1 MHTSASPSTT
11 AYKTMA
17 TKTEDRK
24 IYEPEYLEETPLPE
38 AVIWENIVDAPQTLA
53 DLSSVDGG
61 RLDTVE
67 AEVATGFA
75 DIAIQGWMF
84 DGAFSATDHDTV
96 AWAAGTIRFKDG
108 VNYSIAGGNTG
119 NMAAITYIYFDLA
132 VSTTAFQTT
141 TTAANAVG
149 VNKLLIAVAQ
159 NVASGKDATF
169 QAFGGKGGVGVLLT
183 ADNIAAN
190 TITANELFINTL
202 SSISADIGTITAGSI
217 SGVTITGGLFRTATS
232 GQRIEMS
239 TSAAANE
246 IRFYNSST
254 LYGILQV
261 TSSGSEGQIKLV
273 SDSDG
278 GGFILD
284 TGVGASG
291 FSGSSI
297 VSNGGGFSTSG
308 NASNGFN
315 TIDGKFGGYLG
326 VFGTGGGG
334 PDYISTDLKIDS
346 SWTPTVSA
354 TYDLGTTSLR
364 WRDGWFSRDLTVGD
378 DLTVVDDFTYQGFIQ
393 PVMHFGYVN
402 SGATMGTNPSGF
414 SVSSSAT
421 GVYTVTHNL
430 GTTSYSVICT
440 PRASVVKNI
449 TVSVRDTNSFT
460 VRISN
465 LSDVLEDND
474 FMFVLAKSA

>member
-1 MHTSASPSTT
+1 
-11 AYKTMA
+11 MA

-190 TITANELFINTL
+190 SITANEIQTNTITTL
-202 SSISADIGTITAGSI
+202 NLTAGSI
-217 SGVTITGGLFRTATS
+217 TGVTITGGTVR
-232 GQRIEMS
+232 
-239 TSAAANE
+239 
-246 IRFYNSST
+246 
-254 LYGILQV
+254 
-261 TSSGSEGQIKLV
+261 TSSGSTRVEMNGADNSIYHYQSGVLRTSMGDGYIAFYRP
-273 SDSDG
+273 SDG
-278 GGFILD
+278 I
-284 TGVGASG
+284 ASG
-291 FSGSSI
+291 SIFGSSTSLDIDAGNMVRILGQYIFGGSSFVPSSSVAYTLGSSSAYWAGVYTDGIALKRSSGSNYCLLFGPLGSGSSI
-297 VSNGGGFSTSG
+297 SITLPGSLGSSG
-308 NASNGFN
+308 
-315 TIDGKFGGYLG
+315 DVLY
-326 VFGTGGGG
+326 
-334 PDYISTDLKIDS
+334 DS
-346 SWTPTVSA
+346 GSGILDWKSVPSM
-354 TYDLGTTSLR
+354 TY
-364 WRDGWFSRDLTVGD
+364 
-378 DLTVVDDFTYQGFIQ
+378 
-393 PVMHFGYVN
+393 GYVN
-402 SGATMGTNPSGF
+402 SGASMGTNPSGY
-414 SVSSSAT
+414 SVSSGGT
-421 GVYTVTHNL
+421 GIYTVTHNL
-430 GTTSYSVICT
+430 GTTAYAVTCT
-440 PRASVVKNI
+440 ARASVVKNI
-449 TVSVRDTNSFT
+449 TVSARNSNSFT

-474 FMFVLAKSA
+474 FMFIIATV